1 MAIRIDPFTLFPRE
15 VSLRVLGFLDAI
27 SLGRAAQ
34 VSRLWRSLA
43 DNDLLWRNMCEQH
56 IERKCEKCGWGL
68 PRLIDSRAHGQDHS
82 VSPSRNLTPGDEELR
97 QAASAVSDGSLRRS
111 CLLYTSPSPRD

>member
-1 MAIRIDPFTLFPRE
+1 MAIRIDPFTLFPAD
-15 VSLRVLGFLDAI
+15 VSLRVLGYLDAI

-34 VSRLWRSLA
+34 VSKLWRSLA

-68 PRLIDSRAHGQDHS
+68 PRLIDSHGHAENTES
-82 VSPSRNLTPGDEELR
+82 SRDDE
-97 QAASAVSDGSLRRS
+97 
-111 CLLYTSPSPRD
+111 